1 MLDGRVW
8 VVQPREFLRTSECG
22 VAVVLVNG
30 DSVVHERV
38 VEKNPSIIN
47 ALVKSVGV
55 PLTLW
60 HRKKRQSV
68 VDGEL
73 DFNVTP
79 VVINKPRPARRLT

>member
-1 MLDGRVW
+1 MLIHPDRVIN
-8 VVQPREFLRTSECG
+8 Q
-22 VAVVLVNG
+22 
-30 DSVVHERV
+30 RV

-79 VVINKPRPARRLT
+79 VVINKPRPAGRVS